1 MSNFLESRIFRPPNK
16 TYSSTSF
23 PGELCI
29 LNGVVCLALASHD
42 PSCRNLVIYCHA
54 NSADVS
60 VSRKYLCAMR
70 DRLNVHIIAVEYP
83 GYGFQTNQTPTE
95 YNVNM
100 AVYKVYDYVRGGLY
114 WPPEAITV
122 VGRSIGTGPAI
133 LLASTEEVGALVLI
147 SAFSSIMDIVDTHFP
162 YVGRLVVGD
171 QSFWDSKS
179 TIKRVRCPTL
189 FLHGNKDTF
198 IPAAQS
204 LNVFEECKSDHKRF
218 IFMDGFGHN
227 GLDFGLVIMWMREF
241 MKREARMAVDPIAS
255 TSGHAPGTP
264 EIDQFTFRGVPP
276 AAPRRPYAP
285 ALHLRPSP
293 PPPPDPKQADRKRT
307 GASSV
312 PDAPGDG
319 SGGPVQRWSA
329 VVNESPAGVIIGSDP
344 AQGVPG
350 PEKGGESPP
359 PPAHPAAP
367 RDGLVLGEH
376 SRRPS
381 HRLAL
386 SPGSSHRRQRSSTA
400 DGSGEEAKSACESPS
415 TSPLK
420 GKGWQAPTTAW
431 WGLGPGVGELWGVPV
446 PPTPPPPLENEVAEP
461 MVEEGVASTLGVR
474 VRRLDTEPGQRGG
487 RRALGVVP
495 PLPAWPTRRAPHSPT
510 SPDGTSVAP
519 EQGQEGGGDG
529 QGEGTREEEHEA
541 EEGNGGVAAAGG
553 GRRWLWKGATE
564 GAIVVEEEEEQEATD
579 APASYVPMEMV
590 PLSMLVEGDEG
601 EVFVVEEV
609 VEDEEEH
616 FFS

>member
-1 MSNFLESRIFRPPNK
+1 
-16 TYSSTSF
+16 
-23 PGELCI
+23 
-29 LNGVVCLALASHD
+29 
-42 PSCRNLVIYCHA
+42 
-54 NSADVS
+54 
-60 VSRKYLCAMR
+60 MR

-227 GLDFGLVIMWMREF
+227 GLDFGL
-241 MKREARMAVDPIAS
+241 
-255 TSGHAPGTP
+255 
-264 EIDQFTFRGVPP
+264 
-276 AAPRRPYAP
+276 
-285 ALHLRPSP
+285 P

-487 RRALGVVP
+487 RR
-495 PLPAWPTRRAPHSPT
+495 
-510 SPDGTSVAP
+510 
-519 EQGQEGGGDG
+519 
-529 QGEGTREEEHEA
+529 
-541 EEGNGGVAAAGG
+541 
-553 GRRWLWKGATE
+553 
-564 GAIVVEEEEEQEATD
+564 
-579 APASYVPMEMV
+579 
-590 PLSMLVEGDEG
+590 
-601 EVFVVEEV
+601 
-609 VEDEEEH
+609 
-616 FFS
+616 